1 MERKKY
7 TASLHAYLAQSP
19 RLRDKKGTF
28 LVSRT
33 VKGLRFGFTL
43 LALSQMLAEVTR
55 LLVQRQETLLLMA

>member
-1 MERKKY
+1 M
-7 TASLHAYLAQSP
+7 
-19 RLRDKKGTF
+19 
-28 LVSRT
+28 VSRT